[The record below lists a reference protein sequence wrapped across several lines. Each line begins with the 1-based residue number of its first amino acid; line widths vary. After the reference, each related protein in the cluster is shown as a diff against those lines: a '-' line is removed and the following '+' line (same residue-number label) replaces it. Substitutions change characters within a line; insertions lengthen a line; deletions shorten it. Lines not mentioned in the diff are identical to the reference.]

1 VFPRTVTL
9 AEAFR
14 AILRAI
20 YPGRPALADEI
31 QSYAWLYFD
40 PNRREDR
47 EGEFREDEVKAFQEA
62 HTLLEQIA
70 KGKFGLRGALDPSK
84 PLGDIDPADVEV
96 GKLDIFAGELRV
108 FLHNKVVRTYR
119 QVRCYETDV
128 DRCVAEL
135 HSKTKLGKW
144 TSRAGFEKYCAH
156 FKDKL
161 NGEAPPT
168 ERVFTD
174 AANAEGHYRPRK
186 EMRRALRNF
195 GPRRPGRRPT
205 KSAGN

>member
-1 VFPRTVTL
+1 MERSPRTVFPRTVTL
-9 AEAFR
+9 VEAFR
-14 AILRAI
+14 MILRAI
-20 YPGRPALADEI
+20 YPARPALADEVE
-31 QSYAWLYFD
+31 SFWWNDCKRLPAED
-40 PNRREDR
+40 AAVNKARELLKEQVAR
-47 EGEFREDEVKAFQEA
+47 AKFR
-62 HTLLEQIA
+62 
-70 KGKFGLRGALDPSK
+70 LRGVLDPHK
-84 PLGDIDPADVEV
+84 PLENIDPADAKV
-96 GKLDIFAGELRV
+96 GMLDIFAGELRV

-135 HSKTKLGKW
+135 HSKTKPRKW
-144 TSRAGFEKYCAH
+144 TSLAGFEKFCAD

-174 AANAEGHYRPRK
+174 AANAADHYRPRK

-205 KSAGN
+205 KSAGK